1 MSIRE
6 AIRSVAAVQ
15 LPRDERAQRI
25 ADLVRTAT
33 GRRWVGIYEVTSTEV
48 INLAWS
54 GPAPPAH
61 PRFPAQQ
68 GLTGTAITAR
78 QTVISNDVANDQRY
92 LRALA
97 STGSEIIVPVIVG
110 DRVVRTLDLEDV
122 MTGAFSDDDRRLL
135 ESVAREMGPLYDR

>member
-1 MSIRE
+1 MSLRE

-33 GRRWVGIYEVTSTEV
+33 GRRWVGVYEVTPTEV

-61 PRFPAQQ
+61 PHFPAEQ
-68 GLTGTAITAR
+68 GLTGAAITAR
-78 QTVISNDVANDQRY
+78 QTVISNDVASDRRY
-92 LRALA
+92 LMALA
-97 STGSEIIVPVIVG
+97 STGSEIIVPVVVG
-110 DRVVRTLDLEDV
+110 DRVVGTLDLEDE